1 MSCFR
6 CRKPIHDTYR
16 EPYDYDKIAK
26 ITADQ
31 PEAAHIEIW
40 IQDET
45 SVGQKG
51 KVVAMWA
58 EKGSSPRAVVH
69 GGFKSA
75 FLFGAFCP
83 EHGYR
88 IGLPAPGIWREAFN
102 SDTYDGF
109 PDLSAAGNCGHVEA
123 GGPPLD
129 GFPQSAGI
137 VIPANGAVAFIR

>member
-1 MSCFR
+1 MDQAAQDKF
-6 CRKPIHDTYR
+6 KEEFPA
-16 EPYDYDKIAK
+16 KIAK
-26 ITADQ
+26 ITADR

-40 IQDET
+40 VQDET
-45 SVGQKG
+45 RVGQKG
-51 KVVAMWA
+51 KVVARWA